1 MANTETNTDNTDILT
16 DDTEIDTIYGKVPL
30 VVNGRKTAVLDAD
43 DVIAMVPKL
52 AGHKRLVE
60 RLLHWL
66 SVDKVNA
73 VHAHNCKTPGPAFVE
88 GLLRD
93 FDIKLRIDGHD
104 VLDNL
109 PEGPFVTVSNH
120 PFGALDGITLIH
132 LIASRRPEYKVMV
145 NMILGRIWAME
156 PNFIAVDAMSS
167 NDPAKKTVS
176 VHGIK
181 QAMDQVK
188 SGRPLGFFP
197 AGAVSK
203 VNCAVGLSTASGNRM
218 SSALSTSS
226 KCPSSPYTSMAA
238 TRGSSISSALY
249 AGNCAPCVCPPRFF
263 VNAIPRCTYPWAIPL
278 RSKNNAPMQAVSK
291 NWECTSKKPLINYA
305 NANDSQD
312 LSYYLHTC
320 R

>member
-1 MANTETNTDNTDILT
+1 MANTETNTDNTDIFT

-52 AGHKRLVE
+52 AGHRRLVE

-73 VHAHNCKTPGPAFVE
+73 VHAHNCETPGPAFVE

-93 FDIKLRIDGHD
+93 FDIKLRVDGLD

-109 PEGPFVTVSNH
+109 PEGPFITVSNH

-132 LIASRRPEYKVMV
+132 LVASRRPEYKVMV

-156 PNFIAVDAMSS
+156 PNFIAVDPMSS
-167 NDPAKKTVS
+167 NDPAKKAVS
-176 VHGIK
+176 VNGIR
-181 QAMDQVK
+181 QAIDQVR

-203 VNCAVGLSTASGNRM
+203 VNWRGRLVDRRWQPNVIRIIKKLEVPVIPIYFHGSNSWFFNFLGVVCWQLRTLRLPSEVFRKCHTTIHISVGNPITVEEQRAH
-218 SSALSTSS
+218 A
-226 KCPSSPYTSMAA
+226 
-238 TRGSSISSALY
+238 GSIDELGRY
-249 AGNCAPCVCPPRFF
+249 LKDT
-263 VNAIPRCTYPWAIPL
+263 TYQL
-278 RSKNNAPMQAVSK
+278 RQRK
-291 NWECTSKKPLINYA
+291 
-305 NANDSQD
+305 
-312 LSYYLHTC
+312 
-320 R
+320 

>member
-52 AGHKRLVE
+52 TGHRRLVE
-60 RLLHWL
+60 RMLHWL

-73 VHAHNCKTPGPAFVE
+73 VHAHNCETPGPAFVE

-93 FDIKLRIDGHD
+93 FDIKLRVDGLD

-109 PEGPFVTVSNH
+109 PEGPFITVSNH

-132 LIASRRPEYKVMV
+132 LVASRRPEYKVMV

-156 PNFIAVDAMSS
+156 PNFIAVDPMSS
-167 NDPAKKTVS
+167 NDPAKKAVS
-176 VHGIK
+176 VNGIR
-181 QAMDQVK
+181 QAIDQVR

-203 VNCAVGLSTASGNRM
+203 VNWRGRLVDRRWQPNVIRIIKKLEVPVIPIYFHGSNSWFFNFLGVVCWQLRTLRLPSEVFRKCHTTMHISVGNPITVEEQRAH
-218 SSALSTSS
+218 A
-226 KCPSSPYTSMAA
+226 
-238 TRGSSISSALY
+238 GSIDELGRY
-249 AGNCAPCVCPPRFF
+249 LKDT
-263 VNAIPRCTYPWAIPL
+263 TYQL
-278 RSKNNAPMQAVSK
+278 RQRK
-291 NWECTSKKPLINYA
+291 
-305 NANDSQD
+305 
-312 LSYYLHTC
+312 
-320 R
+320 

>member
-52 AGHKRLVE
+52 AGHRRLVE
-60 RLLHWL
+60 RMLHWL

-73 VHAHNCKTPGPAFVE
+73 VHAHNCETPGPAFVE

-93 FDIKLRIDGHD
+93 FDIKLRVDGLD
-104 VLDNL
+104 VLYNL
-109 PEGPFVTVSNH
+109 PEGPFITVSNH

-132 LIASRRPEYKVMV
+132 LVASRRPEYKVMV

-167 NDPAKKTVS
+167 NDPAKKAVS
-176 VHGIK
+176 VNGIR
-181 QAMDQVK
+181 QAIDQVR

-203 VNCAVGLSTASGNRM
+203 VNWRGRLVDRRWQPNVIRIIKKLEVPVIPIYFHGSNSWFFNFLGVVCWQLRTLRLPSEVFRKCHTTIHISVGNPITVEEQRAH
-218 SSALSTSS
+218 A
-226 KCPSSPYTSMAA
+226 
-238 TRGSSISSALY
+238 GSIDELGRY
-249 AGNCAPCVCPPRFF
+249 LKDT
-263 VNAIPRCTYPWAIPL
+263 TYQL
-278 RSKNNAPMQAVSK
+278 RQRK
-291 NWECTSKKPLINYA
+291 
-305 NANDSQD
+305 
-312 LSYYLHTC
+312 
-320 R
+320 

>member
-1 MANTETNTDNTDILT
+1 MANTETNTYNTDILT

-52 AGHKRLVE
+52 AGHRRLVE

-73 VHAHNCKTPGPAFVE
+73 VHAHNCETPGPAFVE

-93 FDIKLRIDGHD
+93 FDIKLRVDGLD

-109 PEGPFVTVSNH
+109 PEGPFITVSNH

-132 LIASRRPEYKVMV
+132 LVAARRPEYKVMV

-167 NDPAKKTVS
+167 NDPVKKAVS
-176 VHGIK
+176 VNGIR
-181 QAMDQVK
+181 QAIDQVR

-203 VNCAVGLSTASGNRM
+203 VNWRGRLVDRRWQPNVIRIIKKLEVPVIPIYFHGSNSWFFNFLGVVCWQLRTLRLPSEVFRKCHTTMHISVGNPITVEEQRAH
-218 SSALSTSS
+218 A
-226 KCPSSPYTSMAA
+226 
-238 TRGSSISSALY
+238 GSIDELGRY
-249 AGNCAPCVCPPRFF
+249 LKDT
-263 VNAIPRCTYPWAIPL
+263 TYQL
-278 RSKNNAPMQAVSK
+278 RQRK
-291 NWECTSKKPLINYA
+291 
-305 NANDSQD
+305 
-312 LSYYLHTC
+312 
-320 R
+320 

>member
-52 AGHKRLVE
+52 AGHRRLVE
-60 RLLHWL
+60 RMLHWL

-73 VHAHNCKTPGPAFVE
+73 VHAHNCETPGPAFVE

-93 FDIKLRIDGHD
+93 FDIKLRVDGLD

-109 PEGPFVTVSNH
+109 PEGPFITVSNH

-132 LIASRRPEYKVMV
+132 LVASRRPEYKVMV

-167 NDPAKKTVS
+167 NDPAKKAVS
-176 VHGIK
+176 VNGIR
-181 QAMDQVK
+181 QAIDQVM

-203 VNCAVGLSTASGNRM
+203 VNWRGRLVDRRWQPNVIRIIKKLEVPVIPIYFHGSNSWFFNFLGVVCWQLRTLRLPSEVFRKCHTTMHISVGNPITVEEQRAH
-218 SSALSTSS
+218 A
-226 KCPSSPYTSMAA
+226 
-238 TRGSSISSALY
+238 GSIDELGRY
-249 AGNCAPCVCPPRFF
+249 LKDT
-263 VNAIPRCTYPWAIPL
+263 TYQL
-278 RSKNNAPMQAVSK
+278 RQRK
-291 NWECTSKKPLINYA
+291 
-305 NANDSQD
+305 
-312 LSYYLHTC
+312 
-320 R
+320 

>member
-52 AGHKRLVE
+52 AGHRRLVE

-73 VHAHNCKTPGPAFVE
+73 VHAHNCETPGPAFVE

-93 FDIKLRIDGHD
+93 FDIKLRVDGLD

-109 PEGPFVTVSNH
+109 PEGPFITVSNH

-132 LIASRRPEYKVMV
+132 LVASRRPEYKVMV

-167 NDPAKKTVS
+167 NDPAKKAVS
-176 VHGIK
+176 VNGIR
-181 QAMDQVK
+181 QAIDQVR

-203 VNCAVGLSTASGNRM
+203 VNWRGRLVDRRWQPNVIRIIKKLEVPVIPIYFHGSNSWFFNFLGVVCWQLRTLRLPSEVFRKCHTTIHISVGNPITVEEQRAH
-218 SSALSTSS
+218 A
-226 KCPSSPYTSMAA
+226 
-238 TRGSSISSALY
+238 GSIDELGRY
-249 AGNCAPCVCPPRFF
+249 LKDT
-263 VNAIPRCTYPWAIPL
+263 TY
-278 RSKNNAPMQAVSK
+278 Q
-291 NWECTSKKPLINYA
+291 
-305 NANDSQD
+305 
-312 LSYYLHTC
+312 LHQ
-320 R
+320 RK

>member
-52 AGHKRLVE
+52 AGHRRLVE

-73 VHAHNCKTPGPAFVE
+73 VHAHNCETPGPAFVE

-93 FDIKLRIDGHD
+93 FDIKLRVDGLD

-109 PEGPFVTVSNH
+109 PEGPFITVSNH

-132 LIASRRPEYKVMV
+132 LVASRRPEYKVMV

-167 NDPAKKTVS
+167 NDPAKKAVS
-176 VHGIK
+176 VNGIR
-181 QAMDQVK
+181 QAIDQVR

-203 VNCAVGLSTASGNRM
+203 VNWRGRLVDRRWQPNVIRIIKKLEVPVIPIYFHGSNSWFFNILGVVCWQLRTLRLPSEVFRKCHTTMHISVGNPITVEEQRAH
-218 SSALSTSS
+218 A
-226 KCPSSPYTSMAA
+226 
-238 TRGSSISSALY
+238 GSIDELGRY
-249 AGNCAPCVCPPRFF
+249 LKDT
-263 VNAIPRCTYPWAIPL
+263 TYQL
-278 RSKNNAPMQAVSK
+278 RQRK
-291 NWECTSKKPLINYA
+291 
-305 NANDSQD
+305 
-312 LSYYLHTC
+312 
-320 R
+320 

>member
-43 DVIAMVPKL
+43 DVIAMVPKV
-52 AGHKRLVE
+52 AGHRRLVE

-73 VHAHNCKTPGPAFVE
+73 VHAHNCETPGPAFVE

-93 FDIKLRIDGHD
+93 FDIKLRVDGLD

-109 PEGPFVTVSNH
+109 PEGPFITVSNH
-120 PFGALDGITLIH
+120 PFGALDGITLIN
-132 LIASRRPEYKVMV
+132 LVASRRPEYKVMV

-167 NDPAKKTVS
+167 NDPAKKAVS
-176 VHGIK
+176 VNGIR
-181 QAMDQVK
+181 QAIDQVR

-203 VNCAVGLSTASGNRM
+203 VNWRGRLVDRRWQPNVIRIIKKLEVPVIPIYFHGSNSWFFNFLGVVCWQLRTLRLPSEVFRKCHTTMHISVGNPITVEEQRAH
-218 SSALSTSS
+218 A
-226 KCPSSPYTSMAA
+226 
-238 TRGSSISSALY
+238 GSIDELGRY
-249 AGNCAPCVCPPRFF
+249 LKDT
-263 VNAIPRCTYPWAIPL
+263 TYQL
-278 RSKNNAPMQAVSK
+278 RQRK
-291 NWECTSKKPLINYA
+291 
-305 NANDSQD
+305 
-312 LSYYLHTC
+312 
-320 R
+320 

>member
-30 VVNGRKTAVLDAD
+30 AVNGRKTAVLDAD

-52 AGHKRLVE
+52 TGHRRLVE
-60 RLLHWL
+60 RMLHWL

-73 VHAHNCKTPGPAFVE
+73 VHAHNCETPGPAFVE

-93 FDIKLRIDGHD
+93 FDIKLRVDGLD

-109 PEGPFVTVSNH
+109 PEGPFITVSNH

-132 LIASRRPEYKVMV
+132 LVASRRPEYKVMV

-167 NDPAKKTVS
+167 NDPAKKAVS
-176 VHGIK
+176 VNGIR
-181 QAMDQVK
+181 QAIDQVR

-203 VNCAVGLSTASGNRM
+203 VNWRGRLADRRWQPNVIRIIKKLEVPVIPIYFHGSNSWFFNFLGVVCWQLRTLRLPSEVFRKCHTTMHISVGNPITVEEQRAH
-218 SSALSTSS
+218 A
-226 KCPSSPYTSMAA
+226 
-238 TRGSSISSALY
+238 GSIDELGRY
-249 AGNCAPCVCPPRFF
+249 LKDT
-263 VNAIPRCTYPWAIPL
+263 TYQL
-278 RSKNNAPMQAVSK
+278 RQRK
-291 NWECTSKKPLINYA
+291 
-305 NANDSQD
+305 
-312 LSYYLHTC
+312 
-320 R
+320 

>member
-52 AGHKRLVE
+52 AGHRRLVE

-73 VHAHNCKTPGPAFVE
+73 VHAHNCETPGPAFVE
-88 GLLRD
+88 GLLHD
-93 FDIKLRIDGHD
+93 FDIKLRVDGLD

-109 PEGPFVTVSNH
+109 PEGPFITVSNH

-132 LIASRRPEYKVMV
+132 LVASRRPEYKVMV

-156 PNFIAVDAMSS
+156 PNFIAVDPMSS
-167 NDPAKKTVS
+167 NDPAKKAVS
-176 VHGIK
+176 VNGIR
-181 QAMDQVK
+181 QAIDQVR

-203 VNCAVGLSTASGNRM
+203 VNWRGRLVDRRWQPNVIRIIKKLEVPVIPIYFHGSNSWFFNFLGVVCWQLRTLRLPSEVFRKCHTTIHISVGNPITVEEQRAH
-218 SSALSTSS
+218 A
-226 KCPSSPYTSMAA
+226 
-238 TRGSSISSALY
+238 GSIDELGRY
-249 AGNCAPCVCPPRFF
+249 LKDT
-263 VNAIPRCTYPWAIPL
+263 TYQL
-278 RSKNNAPMQAVSK
+278 RQRK
-291 NWECTSKKPLINYA
+291 
-305 NANDSQD
+305 
-312 LSYYLHTC
+312 
-320 R
+320 

>member
-1 MANTETNTDNTDILT
+1 MANTETNTDNTDIFT

-43 DVIAMVPKL
+43 DVIAMVSKL
-52 AGHKRLVE
+52 AGHRRLVE
-60 RLLHWL
+60 RMLHWL

-73 VHAHNCKTPGPAFVE
+73 VHAHNCETPGPAFVE

-93 FDIKLRIDGHD
+93 FDIKLRVDGLD

-109 PEGPFVTVSNH
+109 PEGPFITVSNH

-132 LIASRRPEYKVMV
+132 LVASRRPEYKVMV

-167 NDPAKKTVS
+167 NDPAKKAVS
-176 VHGIK
+176 VNGIR
-181 QAMDQVK
+181 QAIDQVR

-203 VNCAVGLSTASGNRM
+203 VNWRGRLVDRRWQPNVIRIIKKLEVPVIPIYFHGSNSWFFNFLGVVCWQLRTLRLPSEVFRKCHTTMHISVGNPITVEEQRAH
-218 SSALSTSS
+218 A
-226 KCPSSPYTSMAA
+226 
-238 TRGSSISSALY
+238 GSIDELGRY
-249 AGNCAPCVCPPRFF
+249 LKDT
-263 VNAIPRCTYPWAIPL
+263 TYQL
-278 RSKNNAPMQAVSK
+278 RQRK
-291 NWECTSKKPLINYA
+291 
-305 NANDSQD
+305 
-312 LSYYLHTC
+312 
-320 R
+320 